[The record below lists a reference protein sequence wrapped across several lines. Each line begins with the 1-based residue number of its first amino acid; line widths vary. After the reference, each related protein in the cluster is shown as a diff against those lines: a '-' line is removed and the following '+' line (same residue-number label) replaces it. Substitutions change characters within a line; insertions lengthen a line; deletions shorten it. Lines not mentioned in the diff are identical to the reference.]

1 MSYVYLNGKRLVPG
15 CLMVVED
22 SSLPDGWTPED
33 EDAYS
38 NPLNHLPSDG
48 LTV

>member
-22 SSLPDGWTPED
+22 
-33 EDAYS
+33 
-38 NPLNHLPSDG
+38 PSFLMVDS
-48 LTV
+48 